1 MKHIQKQ
8 SEPEEFTKWK
18 EKKRIWEKFQ
28 KKTKI
33 RRLVKNSLLEEQ
45 FHLCC
50 YCEQSLEGEYD
61 DEVEPLSDSELYDD
75 AQPDDDSIK
84 PEKSHI
90 EHFRPRSDSAVD
102 PLDYE
107 NLLCSCLKDWPPN
120 VPLHC
125 GALKANWFDPS
136 LLISPLDPE
145 CESRFVYSAEGDI
158 VPADEDDV
166 AAATTIEQLGLNIP
180 KLRARRAEAVA
191 PFTDESLSLDELQI
205 LANDYLEARNGRLNR
220 FWTTIKS
227 LYA

>member
-1 MKHIQKQ
+1 VKYIQKR

-18 EKKRIWEKFQ
+18 AKSRTWEKFQ

-61 DEVEPLSDSELYDD
+61 EVEPLSDSEIYEE
-75 AQPDDDSIK
+75 AQPDDDSTK

-90 EHFRPRSDSAVD
+90 EHFQPRSDSAVD
-102 PLDYE
+102 PLSYE

-125 GALKANWFDPS
+125 GALKGNWFDSS
-136 LLISPLDPE
+136 LLVMNPFHWRICRYLLMTISRKKMEGSNAFGQLSSFYMHDSCVEPIGSPKYE
-145 CESRFVYSAEGDI
+145 AQTFGRYS
-158 VPADEDDV
+158 
-166 AAATTIEQLGLNIP
+166 T
-180 KLRARRAEAVA
+180 
-191 PFTDESLSLDELQI
+191 
-205 LANDYLEARNGRLNR
+205 
-220 FWTTIKS
+220 
-227 LYA
+227 